1 MNMKNLQVKKVAV
14 YCRIE
19 KNDLTERCNID
30 VQKDFADSFIHL
42 NKYELYDYYV
52 DDCAS
57 GTTPI
62 EERPEGSRLLQDAAD
77 KRFDTVLVY
86 SLGNIGCE
94 TIIILKTLQSLVD
107 NGISVRSMTEP
118 VVDTSTPTGL
128 FFISVLSNIAE
139 WEAKMLATANQ

>member
-1 MNMKNLQVKKVAV
+1 MKNLQVKKVAV

-77 KRFDTVLVY
+77 KRFDTVLFAV
-86 SLGNIGCE
+86 L
-94 TIIILKTLQSLVD
+94 ILKGFKLY
-107 NGISVRSMTEP
+107 
-118 VVDTSTPTGL
+118 
-128 FFISVLSNIAE
+128 
-139 WEAKMLATANQ
+139 